1 MTRIVIDPDE
11 LDRFAAL
18 SVEAAEDYASRAE
31 MLRALEMTPLPPEV
45 ASVVGD
51 GIARV
56 ATTLDGLSAALH
68 AEALVLRARAG
79 ALDPIL
85 RRYLVSHLAGRPG

>member
-11 LDRFAAL
+11 LNRFAAL
-18 SVEAAEDYASRAE
+18 SVEAAEDYGERAE
-31 MLRALEMTPLPPEV
+31 MLRAFEVTALPAEI

-56 ATTLDGLSAALH
+56 ASTLDGLSAALH

-85 RRYLVSHLAGRPG
+85 RRYLVANLAARPG